1 MGHRAGVTQAKRD
14 ASEGRWPGSEH
25 EARRLILDLLPGC
38 SEIEALPSDSDRYGY
53 SEDAPT
59 IAPVDLIEPSPFRAI
74 RVTDIRAPRAQSGF
88 TAFLDGIQNHRL
100 VNQHK
105 GISIVWGT
113 VGAAIRVRVNRKLVS
128 WTASPPVVR
137 SSYYFPFR
145 YLPDLAARFEDSPR
159 VVDTAEANESGN
171 APSRHPAA
179 LIEAAV
185 KRVQRDRERAE
196 QELAEAWCAGDRG
209 VLYVDGSITAS
220 KSVSS
225 SRNAVGVIK
234 THRRLYADGI
244 AFDVINSLQPGERS
258 SVFRVASNR
267 RYPVASWYLRVR
279 GAPRRDAFFGLV
291 RVEAALGDDISARA
305 DEVSRWVIAEGSPLS
320 LPDGRWDKMAYGIR
334 DTEEF
339 LRAIS

>member
-1 MGHRAGVTQAKRD
+1 MGHRAGVTQAKLE
-14 ASEGRWPGSEH
+14 ANEGRWPGSEH
-25 EARRLILDLLPGC
+25 EARRLILDLLPG
-38 SEIEALPSDSDRYGY
+38 SNAIETLPSDADRYGY
-53 SEDAPT
+53 SDDAPT
-59 IAPVDLIEPSPFRAI
+59 IAAVDLIEPAPFRAI
-74 RVTDIRAPRAQSGF
+74 RVADPRGPRVPSGF

-100 VNQHK
+100 VNQDK
-105 GISIVWGT
+105 GISIIWGT
-113 VGAAIRVRVNRKLVS
+113 VAAAIRVRVNRKLIS

-145 YLPDLAARFEDSPR
+145 YLPDLAAKFKDNPR
-159 VVDTAEANESGN
+159 VVDTAEANEAGN
-171 APSRHPAA
+171 FPSKHPAA

-185 KRVQRDRERAE
+185 RRVQQDREKVE
-196 QELAEAWCAGDRG
+196 TQLAESWCADDRG
-209 VLYVDGSITAS
+209 ALYMDGSIT
-220 KSVSS
+220 SS
-225 SRNAVGVIK
+225 AVTSGSTNAIGIIK
-234 THRRLYADGI
+234 THRRLYADGK
-244 AFDVINSLQPGERS
+244 AFDVINTLQPCERT
-258 SVFRVASNR
+258 SVFRVTSKS

-305 DEVSRWVIAEGSPLS
+305 DEISRWVIAEGAPLS